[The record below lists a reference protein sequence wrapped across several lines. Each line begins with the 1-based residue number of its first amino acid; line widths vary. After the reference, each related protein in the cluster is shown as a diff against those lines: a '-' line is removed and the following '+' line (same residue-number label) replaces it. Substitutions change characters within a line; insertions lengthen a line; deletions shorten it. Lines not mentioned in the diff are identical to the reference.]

1 MTTLWLILG
10 VFLLTVLSLAISFLL
25 ARSAANA
32 EESLSELRGDL
43 DALRR
48 FNIEMARKKN
58 TGDDLVA
65 SLRARSLRGVQ
76 D

>member
-25 ARSAANA
+25 ARSAAKA
-32 EESLSELRGDL
+32 EESLRQLRGDM

>member
-25 ARSAANA
+25 ARSAAKA
-32 EESLSELRGDL
+32 EESLRQLRGDL

>member
-10 VFLLTVLSLAISFLL
+10 VFLLTVLSLSISFLL
-25 ARSAANA
+25 ARSAAKA
-32 EESLSELRGDL
+32 EESLRQLRGDL